1 MKQIEPVANFEKRNF
16 PSFRNP
22 TIDTMIWGRLR
33 HHVPILLEVDVTLA
47 RAAIH
52 AQKKKTGQGISF
64 TGWIIK
70 CLAQAIS
77 EHKHVHALRQGQR
90 QLVTF
95 DDVDVTIVV
104 ERTVAEEK
112 LPMPYIIRQANE
124 KTVAQI
130 HAEIRAAQK
139 SPVAS
144 GEVQIGSSRATW
156 MTRLFTIV
164 PKFVRD
170 WLFWQ
175 PVFRNPVLF
184 KRMMGTVS
192 VSSLSM
198 FGGGGMSWGIPIGIH
213 PLLVAVGG
221 IAKRPGVIDEQIV
234 IREYVGMTVMF
245 DHDVTDGAPVAR
257 FIGYLRELMESGYGI
272 SKLPRPVQSRYALM
286 NEDGAFNSPETIL

>member
-1 MKQIEPVANFEKRNF
+1 MQQVDLVGSFEQRNF

-22 TIDTMIWGRLR
+22 TIDTMAWGSQR
-33 HHVPILLEVDVTLA
+33 HHVPILLEIDVTAA
-47 RAAIH
+47 RSAIH
-52 AQKKKTGQGISF
+52 HHKAKTEQGISF
-64 TGWIIK
+64 TGWIVK

-90 QLVTF
+90 QLVIF
-95 DDVDVTIVV
+95 DDVDVTIII
-104 ERTVAEEK
+104 ERAVAGEK
-112 LPMPYIIRQANE
+112 LPMPYIIRKANE

-139 SPVAS
+139 STVAS
-144 GEVQIGSSRATW
+144 GEVQVDSPRAAW
-156 MTRLFTIV
+156 MMRLFTIV

-175 PVFRNPVLF
+175 PVFRDPFMF

-192 VSSLSM
+192 VTSLSM

-213 PLLVAVGG
+213 PLLIAVGG

-257 FIGYLRELMESGYGI
+257 FIGYLRELMESGYG
-272 SKLPRPVQSRYALM
+272 LEEAENM
-286 NEDGAFNSPETIL
+286 F